1 MARILVI
8 EDDSTHRRI
17 IREILNAY
25 SHDVTDAEDG
35 DMGIRLQQDHGFDL
49 IVTDILMP
57 GKEGIETVRELV
69 RLYPDV
75 RILAISACK
84 EGYLEAARKF
94 GAMETLAKPFEPEEL
109 AGCVDDCLQRKPGS
123 A

>member
-57 GKEGIETVRELV
+57 VMDGFELCRQVRANPEYNQV
-69 RLYPDV
+69 VIIITRATTNH
-75 RILAISACK
+75 RAI
-84 EGYLEAARKF
+84 
-94 GAMETLAKPFEPEEL
+94 
-109 AGCVDDCLQRKPGS
+109 
-123 A
+123 